1 MYALAL
7 EGGGALGAAHVG
19 VLRALVE
26 AGLIP
31 EAISGTSAG
40 AMAAA
45 TYAWRGQ
52 VADVEALFEACRQL
66 GHKLLD
72 LDLRGIAAGML
83 DKVFR
88 GNLTIEGLYRGD
100 RLFRLMEELTAG
112 AALANVKV
120 PLAVTA
126 VDVVTER
133 EVTFSS
139 RLGRQSFL
147 RAGHWITEA
156 SIAEAV
162 RASTAIPGAFCPLPF
177 RGMVLVD
184 GGVLENLPVTTLQRI
199 TTKPVLG
206 VMLRGSREAKKT
218 PDDVIGILMG
228 SLGAMRRRLEK
239 IEKCAAQ
246 SVLRVSVP
254 AGIGIFS
261 FERMEELV
269 EIGYEC
275 ARRALPRITAE
286 LSNANITNIKP
297 LKFAD
302 FKGSSGA

>member
-26 AGLIP
+26 AELIP

-45 TYAWRGQ
+45 TYAWRGR
-52 VADVEALFEACRQL
+52 VADVEALFEACHQL

-72 LDLRGIAAGML
+72 LDVRGITVGLL

-88 GNLTIEGLYRGD
+88 GKLTIQGLYRGD
-100 RLFRLMEELTAG
+100 RLLRLMEELTGG
-112 AALANVKV
+112 AALADAKV

-133 EVTFSS
+133 EVVFSS
-139 RLGRQSFL
+139 RFGRQQGV
-147 RAGHWITEA
+147 GHWITDA
-156 SIAEAV
+156 TIAQAV
-162 RASTAIPGAFCPLPF
+162 RASTAIPGAFCPLHF
-177 RGMVLVD
+177 WDMVLVD
-184 GGVLENLPVTTLQRI
+184 GGVVESLPATTLRRI
-199 TTKPVLG
+199 TSKPVLG
-206 VMLRGSREAKKT
+206 VMLRSPREAKKA
-218 PDDVIGILMG
+218 PGDVIGILMG
-228 SLGAMRRRLEK
+228 SLGAMRRRLEM
-239 IEKCAAQ
+239 IEKHAAQ

-254 AGIGIFS
+254 AGIGVFS

-275 ARRALPRITAE
+275 ARRALPRIKAE
-286 LSNANITNIKP
+286 LANTKLI
-297 LKFAD
+297 LKVP
-302 FKGSSGA
+302 